1 MTHKIL
7 QIDFGL
13 GYTNAQGERITSSD
27 RSQRVYD
34 ALTAA
39 GFQVEAATDSNASGN
54 IDSYQ
59 GIVTHCGDLSLYK
72 NHSIAREF
80 IEYLRKWQPDTPF
93 PIPAVMYTGGY
104 EISKNEEIPAHKIH
118 TYGTNFKSGE
128 IRSYCA
134 GPLKALVYFAGMG
147 EQLESMVEH
156 FNRYCKKEA

>member
-34 ALTAA
+34 ALAA
-39 GFQVEAATDSNASGN
+39 SGFQVEAATDSNASEN
-54 IDSYQ
+54 IDLYQ

-118 TYGTNFKSGE
+118 TYGTRNFESEK

-134 GPLKALVYFAGMG
+134 GPLKAFTDFIGTG
-147 EQLESMVEH
+147 EQLESMVAH
-156 FNRYCKKEA
+156 LRRYTYK